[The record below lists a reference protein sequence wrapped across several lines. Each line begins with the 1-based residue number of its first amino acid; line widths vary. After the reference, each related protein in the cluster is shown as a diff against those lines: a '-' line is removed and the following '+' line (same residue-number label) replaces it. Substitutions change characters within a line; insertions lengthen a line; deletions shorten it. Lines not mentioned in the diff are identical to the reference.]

1 MTLFDLVIVGLLLL
15 SGLVGFIRG
24 ATRELI
30 TVIAFVLGAL
40 AAVFALRFTGP
51 IARDAINPSW
61 AGNAVA
67 ILLVFLIVYILL
79 RVLGAQVTRR
89 IHQTSSLGSIDR
101 AAGVG
106 VGLIRALVL
115 IGVFHLV
122 FHAATPEERLPG
134 WMTGAALYPLSGA
147 AAGALR
153 VVAREGAQNA
163 DTLGPAL
170 KGAVANDGSTEAE
183 RAGATPVEP
192 AAAGERR
199 P

>member
-1 MTLFDLVIVGLLLL
+1 MTLFDLVVLGLLVL
-15 SGLVGFIRG
+15 SALVGFIRG

-51 IARDAINPSW
+51 IARDAVNPPW

-67 ILLVFLIVYILL
+67 IIIVFLVVYILL
-79 RVLGAQVTRR
+79 RVLGAGITRR
-89 IHQTSSLGSIDR
+89 IHQTGSLGSIDR

-122 FHAATPEERLPG
+122 FHAATPPERLPR
-134 WMTGAALYPLSGA
+134 WMTNAASYPLSGA

-153 VVAREGAQNA
+153 VVAREGAESA
-163 DTLGPAL
+163 DSLGPAL
-170 KGAVANDGSTEAE
+170 KEAVATEPGQAD
-183 RAGATPVEP
+183 AQPGAP
-192 AAAGERR
+192 AQQERR

>member
-1 MTLFDLVIVGLLLL
+1 MTLFDLVVLGLLIL

-67 ILLVFLIVYILL
+67 ILIVFLIVYILL
-79 RVLGAQVTRR
+79 RVLGASITRR
-89 IHQTSSLGSIDR
+89 IHQTGALGSIDR

-122 FHAATPEERLPG
+122 FHAATPPERLPR
-134 WMTGAALYPLSGA
+134 WMTEAALYPLSEA
-147 AAGALR
+147 SADTLR
-153 VVAREGAQNA
+153 VVARMGAENA

-170 KGAVANDGSTEAE
+170 KEAVASEEGGARADQPEQAAPQE
-183 RAGATPVEP
+183 RP
-192 AAAGERR
+192 R
-199 P
+199 